1 MRVNSKSYKLK
12 SHLWLIAGLLLTML
26 WQPAA
31 AQDINGVN
39 SETESQV
46 TNIDEKQEEP
56 KKKRRKRD
64 KENSEESESD
74 TTKKVRKPLTSYFFD
89 DSLKTRTIFA
99 WNVNQQFNRIDTITV
114 DTIMQ
119 NFEQDYPFFHNTDV
133 GSAWLGN
140 LGAASIP
147 LNARLRPQYQNFSF
161 VQAFDAYLFHP
172 SKARYFNV
180 KKPFTHLS
188 YFESGQ
194 KSKAEEQLRVTHA
207 QNISPSSGFNLDYKN
222 RGTKGMYTNQ
232 NAKDKNLSLVFSH
245 TGKKYSLHA
254 GYIYNM
260 GDIRNNGGVQRDSDV
275 ADTVFEDP
283 ANIDVRL
290 LDSKTKFK
298 GNSFFAV
305 QSYALTFSKSED
317 EKASISDKS
326 SLFFGHAI
334 EYSRYNMTYT
344 DTKAQ
349 SGDFYQNWYIN
360 PTQTADTMSESKLEN
375 RLFMQIQPYDRNG
388 VLGLIDAGIGY
399 SAHKY
404 YQFSPDKYITPQLS
418 GVKKSDFYIYG
429 AAQGALKKYI
439 QWSANGKYHLTGL
452 RNQDLSLNGEMNFF
466 AFVNNR
472 PITLNVKAGIEKRT
486 PNWWI
491 QNYSSNHFKWNN
503 SFGKET
509 ETQFVANLKIPHI
522 NAEIGISHIMTSD
535 KIYYDSLSLPTQFDG
550 SVNVTGLYVRKDFTL
565 GKLHLNH
572 RVLFQWSSQQEV
584 VPVPQ
589 VSLMAQYYVQFNV
602 VKDVLKVQLGMDGF
616 FNSKYYAFG
625 YNPAIAQFY
634 NQREKELGQYP
645 YGDIFV
651 NAKWKRMRIL
661 VKYQHFNE
669 GLFKDRNSFTVLH
682 YPMNRPM
689 LKLGFSWEFYD

>member
-1 MRVNSKSYKLK
+1 MRVNIKSYKLNA
-12 SHLWLIAGLLLTML
+12 HLWLVAGLLLTLL

-31 AQDINGVN
+31 AQDINELKGN
-39 SETESQV
+39 TESQL
-46 TNIDEKQEEP
+46 TNDADEQQQS
-56 KKKRRKRD
+56 KKRRNRRD
-64 KENSEESESD
+64 KDEEKSEESD
-74 TTKKVRKPLTSYFFD
+74 TTKKERKPLTSYFFD

-114 DTIMQ
+114 DTVMQ
-119 NFEQDYPFFHNTDV
+119 NFEQDYPFFYSTDV

-147 LNARLRPQYQNFSF
+147 LNASLRPEYQNFSF
-161 VQAFDAYLFHP
+161 VQAFDAYLFNP
-172 SKARYFNV
+172 SKVRYFNV

-194 KSKAEEQLRVTHA
+194 KAKAEEQLRVNHA

-222 RGTKGMYTNQ
+222 RGTKGMYANQ
-232 NAKDKNLSLVFSH
+232 NAKDKNLSFVFSH

-260 GDIRNNGGVQRDSDV
+260 GDIRNNGGVLRDSDV

-305 QSYALTFSKSED
+305 QSYALTFTESED

-334 EYSRYNMTYT
+334 EYTRYNMTYT
-344 DTKAQ
+344 DSKAQ
-349 SGDFYQNWYIN
+349 SRDFFQNWYIN
-360 PTQTADTMSESKLEN
+360 PTQSADTMSESKLEN

-404 YQFSPDKYITPQLS
+404 YQFSPDKYITPQL
-418 GVKKSDFYIYG
+418 GGIKKNDFYIYG

-439 QWSANGKYHLTGL
+439 QWNANAKYHLAGL
-452 RNQDLSLNGEMNFF
+452 RSQDISFNGEMNFF
-466 AFVNNR
+466 AFVKNQ
-472 PITLNVKAGIEKRT
+472 PIMLNVKAGIDKRS
-486 PNWWI
+486 PNWWS
-491 QNYSSNHFKWNN
+491 QNYYSNHFRWSN

-509 ETQFVANLKIPHI
+509 ETRVEANLRVPHI

-535 KIYYDSLSLPTQFDG
+535 KIYYDSLALPAQYDG
-550 SVNVTGLYVRKDFTL
+550 SVNVTGLFVRKDFTL

-589 VSLMAQYYVQFNV
+589 VSLMAQYYLQFNV
-602 VKDVLKVQLGMDGF
+602 VKDVLKVQLGIDGF
-616 FNSKYYAFG
+616 YNSSYYGFG
-625 YNPAIAQFY
+625 YNPATAQFY

-645 YGDIFV
+645 YGDFFV

-669 GLFKDRNSFTVLH
+669 GLLKERNSFTVLH

-689 LKLGFSWEFYD
+689 LKIGFSWEFYD